1 MNNIEECKMVPITE
15 LLECIVDNRGKSC
28 PTCDE
33 GFPLIATNCIKHSS
47 IYPTFENIR
56 YVSDET
62 LKTWFRAELKPN
74 DILFVNKGTPGRV
87 CLVPDPITFCAAQDM
102 IGLRADSKK
111 IYYKY
116 LFAVLRS
123 NFIQEKIAN
132 FHVGIAIPHFK
143 KSDMDNLLIPVP
155 DIYIQKKIGDMY
167 CELSEKIENN
177 NKINAELE
185 SMAKTIY
192 DYWFLQF
199 EFPNEEGKPYK
210 SSGGKM
216 VWNEELKREIP
227 EGWEVNKIGN
237 TDIYV
242 SDYTANGSFAGLADN
257 VKYNEG
263 EKYALLIRPVDFNTN
278 FEKEDS
284 FIYVNKHG
292 YEYLSKS
299 KLFGDEIII
308 CNVGAVGAVYRCPR
322 LDIPMT
328 LGPNGIVV
336 NNKNYNHFISCHFK
350 SEIGQQ
356 QLLSISSGS
365 IQMKFNKTNFRD
377 ISIAFPTENILNEF
391 NSLYGKLYDKQQ
403 IIWRE
408 NRELASLRD
417 FLLPMLMNGQ
427 VGFKIN
433 NRKE

>member
-1 MNNIEECKMVPITE
+1 MNNLKECKMVPITE

-28 PTCDE
+28 PTCEE

-123 NFIQEKIAN
+123 SFIQEKIAN

-155 DIYIQKKIGDMY
+155 DMDIQKKIGDIY

-199 EFPNEEGKPYK
+199 EFPNEDGKPYK

-227 EGWEVNKIGN
+227 EGWEVGNLYDIADFINGLACQKFRPTDDKKLPVVKITEMHDGITDN
-237 TDIYV
+237 TEYVREDIPEKNIINDGDILF
-242 SDYTANGSFAGLADN
+242 SWSATLETMIWTGGKAGLNQHIFKVVPKMEA
-257 VKYNEG
+257 KYYVFMQLSAYIINFIQMAEARKTTMG
-263 EKYALLIRPVDFNTN
+263 HITTDHLRQSRIVIPPVN
-278 FEKEDS
+278 
-284 FIYVNKHG
+284 
-292 YEYLSKS
+292 
-299 KLFGDEIII
+299 I
-308 CNVGAVGAVYRCPR
+308 CN
-322 LDIPMT
+322 
-328 LGPNGIVV
+328 
-336 NNKNYNHFISCHFK
+336 S
-350 SEIGQQ
+350 
-356 QLLSISSGS
+356 
-365 IQMKFNKTNFRD
+365 FNKEVEMLYKKI
-377 ISIAFPTENILNEF
+377 ISNDEQN
-391 NSLYGKLYDKQQ
+391 K
-403 IIWRE
+403 
-408 NRELASLRD
+408 ELISLRD

-427 VGFKIN
+427 VGFKN
-433 NRKE
+433 K

>member
-1 MNNIEECKMVPITE
+1 MKECKMVPITE

-56 YVSDET
+56 YISDET

-102 IGLRADSKK
+102 IGLRANSKK

-143 KSDMDNLLIPVP
+143 KSDMDNLLISVP
-155 DIYIQKKIGDMY
+155 DMDIQKKIGDMY

-227 EGWEVNKIGN
+227 EGWEVGNLYDIADFINGLACQKFRPIDDRKLPVIKITEMHDGITEN
-237 TDIYV
+237 TEYVRSDIPEKNIINDGDILF
-242 SDYTANGSFAGLADN
+242 SWSATLETMIWTGGKAGLNQHIFKVVPKIQAKYFVFMQLSTYIINFVKMAEARKTTMGHITTDHLKQSIIVIPPTEVCDN
-257 VKYNEG
+257 
-263 EKYALLIRPVDFNTN
+263 
-278 FEKEDS
+278 
-284 FIYVNKHG
+284 
-292 YEYLSKS
+292 
-299 KLFGDEIII
+299 
-308 CNVGAVGAVYRCPR
+308 
-322 LDIPMT
+322 
-328 LGPNGIVV
+328 
-336 NNKNYNHFISCHFK
+336 
-350 SEIGQQ
+350 
-356 QLLSISSGS
+356 
-365 IQMKFNKTNFRD
+365 FNKEIKD
-377 ISIAFPTENILNEF
+377 
-391 NSLYGKLYDKQQ
+391 LYTMIINNNQQ
-403 IIWRE
+403 
-408 NRELASLRD
+408 NKELISLRD

-427 VGFKIN
+427 VGFK
-433 NRKE
+433 E

>member
-199 EFPNEEGKPYK
+199 EFPNEDGKPYK

-216 VWNEELKREIP
+216 VWNEELKSEIP
-227 EGWEVNKIGN
+227 EGWEV
-237 TDIYV
+237 
-242 SDYTANGSFAGLADN
+242 SD
-257 VKYNEG
+257 
-263 EKYALLIRPVDFNTN
+263 
-278 FEKEDS
+278 
-284 FIYVNKHG
+284 
-292 YEYLSKS
+292 LSKY
-299 KLFGDEIII
+299 I
-308 CNVGAVGAVYRCPR
+308 NVIRGVAYDTEDITNQETAGYIPLLKSNNLQNDRLILDDIVYVKKENVAEDQI
-322 LDIPMT
+322 LE
-328 LGPNGIVV
+328 
-336 NNKNYNHFISCHFK
+336 NN
-350 SEIGQQ
+350 
-356 QLLSISSGS
+356 SIFVTMSSGS
-365 IQMKFNKTNFRD
+365 TEHVGKTAIIFYDMPYTYGAFCSKID
-377 ISIAFPTENILNEF
+377 IKPKYRGFISMFFLSDYFKKKIRTIVVGTSIKNINNSHLTGNTLAFPNEDILGKFEKIIAPIFDKEGEIIKEN
-391 NSLYGKLYDKQQ
+391 Q
-403 IIWRE
+403 
-408 NRELASLRD
+408 ELASLRD

-427 VGFKIN
+427 IGFKDGE
-433 NRKE
+433 R

>member
-1 MNNIEECKMVPITE
+1 MNNLKECKMVPITE

-28 PTCDE
+28 PTCEE

-123 NFIQEKIAN
+123 SFIQEKIAN

-155 DIYIQKKIGDMY
+155 DMDIQKKIGDIY

-199 EFPNEEGKPYK
+199 EFPNEDGKPYK

-227 EGWEVNKIGN
+227 EGWEVSHVKDCIKHINTGLNPRDNFVLGN
-237 TDIYV
+237 GSIKYITVKNLTTDGTIDFSGCDMIDEEARVIVHNRSDVSKNDILFASIAPLGRCAIVHENPTDWDINESVFCIRPNNNIVSTEYLYMFFM
-242 SDYTANGSFAGLADN
+242 SDYFIKKAEHNSTGSVFSG
-257 VKYNEG
+257 
-263 EKYALLIRPVDFNTN
+263 IR
-278 FEKEDS
+278 
-284 FIYVNKHG
+284 
-292 YEYLSKS
+292 
-299 KLFGDEIII
+299 
-308 CNVGAVGAVYRCPR
+308 
-322 LDIPMT
+322 
-328 LGPNGIVV
+328 
-336 NNKNYNHFISCHFK
+336 
-350 SEIGQQ
+350 
-356 QLLSISSGS
+356 ISSLEDM
-365 IQMKFNKTNFRD
+365 IITIPPEKIKDNFVKAIREALYMKY
-377 ISIAFPTENILNEF
+377 ENE
-391 NSLYGKLYDKQQ
+391 KQNQ
-403 IIWRE
+403 
-408 NRELASLRD
+408 ELASLRD

-427 VGFKIN
+427 IGFK
-433 NRKE
+433 

>member
-199 EFPNEEGKPYK
+199 EFPNEDGKPYK

-227 EGWEVNKIGN
+227 EGWEVLELKEIFSFEKGKIPNELSDVKSEVCNREYITIDVANGGIPQYCESEKMVSCNGETIMVMDGAASGDVYVGNKGILGSTFAKLAPVKSNISNNFIYWILKSNSENYKKANTGSTVPHANRKYIEAMKIALPNNIHIFSDVFDNIQNKIN
-237 TDIYV
+237 H
-242 SDYTANGSFAGLADN
+242 N
-257 VKYNEG
+257 K
-263 EKYALLIRPVDFNTN
+263 
-278 FEKEDS
+278 KE
-284 FIYVNKHG
+284 N
-292 YEYLSKS
+292 
-299 KLFGDEIII
+299 
-308 CNVGAVGAVYRCPR
+308 
-322 LDIPMT
+322 
-328 LGPNGIVV
+328 
-336 NNKNYNHFISCHFK
+336 
-350 SEIGQQ
+350 Q
-356 QLLSISSGS
+356 
-365 IQMKFNKTNFRD
+365 
-377 ISIAFPTENILNEF
+377 
-391 NSLYGKLYDKQQ
+391 
-403 IIWRE
+403 
-408 NRELASLRD
+408 ELASLRE

-427 VGFKIN
+427 VGFKDG
-433 NRKE
+433 E